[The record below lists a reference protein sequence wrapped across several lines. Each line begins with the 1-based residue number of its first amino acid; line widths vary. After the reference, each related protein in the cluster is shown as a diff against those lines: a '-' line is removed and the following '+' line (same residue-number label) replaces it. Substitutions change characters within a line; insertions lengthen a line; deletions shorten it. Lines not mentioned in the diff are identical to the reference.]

1 MFSKK
6 IKSIHIM
13 LLRSILRIQMAL
25 IVVMATI
32 FTACQSRNSG
42 NTDQSSADTLNKE
55 ELTQNVKDVIYP
67 LPAPYELSQMLNNIG
82 AKFTASTLNPADK
95 AEKYFTEKNKAVNLG
110 VYAADLGYCAIY
122 DKKQETQLYMQ
133 SVKTLIDDLGITVD
147 YSRML
152 SDEFKEKVSNKDTL
166 VKVITNTIFDTYGFL
181 NEKSN
186 PDLAVMMV
194 SGVWVELMYIATHIS
209 EDTYNNPEMVKI
221 IASQKD
227 ALNKLLEQ
235 LASRNTNADIKDL
248 ETKLQVLKPI
258 YDKVDQ
264 GLKPEDYKTILK
276 TIETVRKSFVS

>member
-1 MFSKK
+1 
-6 IKSIHIM
+6 M
-13 LLRSILRIQMAL
+13 LLKNIYRIQWAMIMVIAVAL
-25 IVVMATI
+25 IS
-32 FTACQSRNSG
+32 CQGGKSG
-42 NTDQSSADTLNKE
+42 KTDQSSADSLNKE
-55 ELTQNVKDVIYP
+55 EIAKNVKEVIYP
-67 LPAPYELSQMLNNIG
+67 LPAPYEISKMLNNIG
-82 AKFTASTLNPADK
+82 AKFSASTLNPSDK

-133 SVKTLIDDLGITVD
+133 AVKSLIDDLGITVD

-166 VKVITNTIFDTYGFL
+166 VQVITNTIYNTYGFL
-181 NEKSN
+181 SQKSN

-194 SGVWVELMYIATHIS
+194 SGMWVELMYISTHIS

-235 LASRNTNADIKDL
+235 LNGRNSNPDIKDL
-248 ETKLQVLKPI
+248 ESKLQILKPI
-258 YDKVDQ
+258 YEKVDK
-264 GLKPEDYKTILK
+264 GLKPDDYKTILK
-276 TIETVRKSFVS
+276 TIEAVRKSFVS